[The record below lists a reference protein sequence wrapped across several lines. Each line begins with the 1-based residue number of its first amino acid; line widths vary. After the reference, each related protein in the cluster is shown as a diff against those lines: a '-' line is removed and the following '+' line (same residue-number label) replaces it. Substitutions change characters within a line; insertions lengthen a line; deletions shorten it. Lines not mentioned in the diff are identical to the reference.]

1 MKSLLA
7 LATLSLS
14 LTTAA
19 IAGDETR
26 IAVMTAF
33 EPEWKAMQGKLSNT
47 NEVEINGTTFLLGEL
62 EGKDVVLFM
71 SGVSMVNAAMT
82 TQLALDNFNIS
93 SIVFSGIAGGVNPSY
108 HIGDV
113 IVPAKWGQYL
123 EALFAREVDGQFVPP
138 SWVKPEWPNYGMI
151 FPRSV
156 DIARPGGKIEEKFW
170 FETDPELLKI
180 AEQVAGELDL
190 LNCVEANK
198 CLTHK
203 PEIHVGGNGVSGQAF
218 MDNAAFRDYAYSTF
232 EASVLDMESAAVAH
246 VADVNGVPF
255 IAFRSLSDLA
265 GGGEGENEMGTFF
278 GLASQNSAAVVTA
291 FVKALPEQDSDV
303 SK

>member
-1 MKSLLA
+1 MKSLLT
-7 LATLSLS
+7 LLTLSLS
-14 LTTAA
+14 LSTAA
-19 IAGDETR
+19 LAGDESR

-33 EPEWKAMQGKLSNT
+33 EPEWKAMQGKLTDTS
-47 NEVEINGTTFLLGEL
+47 EMEINGTRFLLGKL
-62 EGKDVVLFM
+62 EGKNVVLFM

-82 TQLALDNFNIS
+82 TQLALDNFNIN

-113 IVPAKWGQYL
+113 VVPARWGQYL
-123 EALFAREVDGQFVPP
+123 EAVFAREIDGKFVPP

-151 FPRSV
+151 FPRAV
-156 DIARPGGKIEEKFW
+156 DIARKGGQIEEKFW
-170 FETDPELLKI
+170 FETDPELLKV
-180 AEQVAGELDL
+180 AEKVAGELNL

-198 CLTHK
+198 CLTHA
-203 PEIHVGGNGVSGQAF
+203 PQVHVGGNGVSGQAF
-218 MDNAAFRDYAYSTF
+218 MDNAAFREYTYNTF

-278 GLASQNSAAVVTA
+278 GLASANSAAVVSA
-291 FVKALPEQDSDV
+291 FIAALPEQ
-303 SK
+303 K